1 MFLRALTAAP
11 HSQQLLSPMTHTEDI
26 QRVCQQGGHS
36 ARGPPTKPPLS
47 PALGWHKGPRSGV
60 SGKTAAPHTPFL
72 ILFLS
77 FSLSFFSE
85 SAASNLL
92 PLSPLP
98 FLLLP
103 LHPFPTPFFSP
114 YRSSGPIVWTASSI
128 LSFSS
133 GSLFRPSDT
142 VSSSQRLMESQDVQT
157 HTYFVLI
164 SSVFNRPHAQLQP
177 CVCSR
182 EEGCTLTSTFLGLL
196 YCRSAQQPAR
206 VLFV

>member
-103 LHPFPTPFFSP
+103 LHPFPTPFFSLQVFWAHCLNGLFH
-114 YRSSGPIVWTASSI
+114 SVI
-128 LSFSS
+128 LFWFP
-133 GSLFRPSDT
+133 LQAFRHG
-142 VSSSQRLMESQDVQT
+142 E
-157 HTYFVLI
+157 
-164 SSVFNRPHAQLQP
+164 
-177 CVCSR
+177 
-182 EEGCTLTSTFLGLL
+182 
-196 YCRSAQQPAR
+196 
-206 VLFV
+206 

>member
-103 LHPFPTPFFSP
+103 LHPFPTPFFPLTGLLGPLSERP
-114 YRSSGPIVWTASSI
+114 LPFCHSLLVPSSGLPTRWVAPRGWWRVRTFRRTRT
-128 LSFSS
+128 LS
-133 GSLFRPSDT
+133 
-142 VSSSQRLMESQDVQT
+142 
-157 HTYFVLI
+157 
-164 SSVFNRPHAQLQP
+164 
-177 CVCSR
+177 
-182 EEGCTLTSTFLGLL
+182 
-196 YCRSAQQPAR
+196 
-206 VLFV
+206 